1 MSREIKLDGGEITVL
16 KTLGLSGTQLQGEIL
31 LERMEGMESGEVI
44 DTINGLI
51 ELGYVLSS
59 KVNLRSV
66 EDVQRTLLRVNPS
79 YSRDLKDAL
88 NPSRGRD
95 ERRAQRD
102 RRR

>member
-31 LERMEGMESGEVI
+31 MERMEGMEVAEVL

-51 ELGYVLSS
+51 ALGYVLSS
-59 KVNLRSV
+59 KVNLRTAD
-66 EDVQRTLLRVNPS
+66 DVQRALLRVNPS
-79 YSRDLKDAL
+79 YSRELKEAL

-95 ERRAQRD
+95 ERRSGRE
-102 RRR
+102 RR